1 MGLIASG
8 SDDFWRSYWTTPRV
22 DRSGYIDAP
31 VFARSYGPRFVSSMS
46 DGTTPDDYT
55 GLHRLFDCPKPVK
68 YSDGSDAYCACKPPD
83 PSEPVTYDDLLRAA
97 GVLTWHEVTER
108 IKQRLPPSLGE
119 PSPAWFKGAEFQRV
133 TFDELENYSPHLL
146 TSCEGESTWY
156 RPHPIV
162 ETTLDPLLFPT
173 EPASDDAID
182 VTDILNTAW
191 IMLLSKLGQMRG
203 VIAPACFEGAR

>member
-8 SDDFWRSYWTTPRV
+8 RDDFWRAYWTTPRV

-55 GLHRLFDCPKPVK
+55 GHHRLFDCPKPVK
-68 YSDGSDAYCACKPPD
+68 YSDGSDAYCACEPPPPD
-83 PSEPVTYDDLLRAA
+83 PNGQLYYDRLRAA
-97 GVLTWHEVTER
+97 GVATWHEVIQSIIAR
-108 IKQRLPPSLGE
+108 FPPSVLE
-119 PSPAWFKGAEFQRV
+119 PTSPVLERV
-133 TFDELENYSPHLL
+133 AFDELANYSPRLI
-146 TSCEGESTWY
+146 TRCEGEATWN

-191 IMLLSKLGQMRG
+191 IMLLSKIGQMRG